1 METANTPQP
10 KKQKTLLF
18 ITVTFVALVAYFTI
32 DIMLQ
37 TNPPWKKKKLIP
49 IDSTQNNRPIDSFY
63 LTDFKDSIIYTY
75 RVSKNEVLSK
85 IAEKFNMSIDS
96 IKALNQLD
104 GDKII
109 ENQKLKV
116 RIRALHRVKQG
127 ETIEKIAKQYG
138 LLSQQVIEANKIK
151 NPKQLWA
158 DQVIVI
164 PIPRKN

>member
-18 ITVTFVALVAYFTI
+18 ITMAFVALVAYFTI

-37 TNPPWKKKKLIP
+37 TNPPWKRKKNIP
-49 IDSTQNNRPIDSFY
+49 IDSVQNNNPIDSFY
-63 LTDFKDSIIYTY
+63 LTDFKDSIIYAY

-85 IAEKFNMSIDS
+85 IAEKFNMSMDS
-96 IKALNQLD
+96 IKILNQLSS
-104 GDKII
+104 DKII

-138 LLSQQVIEANKIK
+138 LQSQQIIEANKIK

-164 PIPRKN
+164 PIPRNK

>member
-1 METANTPQP
+1 MEKVNQPQP

-18 ITVTFVALVAYFTI
+18 ITVAFVAIVAYFTI

-37 TNPPWKKKKLIP
+37 TNPPWKKKKTIP
-49 IDSTQNNRPIDSFY
+49 TDSIPNARIDSIYF
-63 LTDFKDSIIYTY
+63 TDFKDSIIYAY
-75 RVSKNEVLSK
+75 RVGKNEVLSK

-96 IKALNQLD
+96 IKVLNQLD
-104 GDKII
+104 SDRII

-138 LLSQQVIEANKIK
+138 LQSQQIIQANKIK

-158 DQVIVI
+158 DQVLII
-164 PIPRKN
+164 PVPRKN